1 MQERL
6 KYITCSHNGNDRG
19 DAMEGALFYWLS
31 WLGWVWSTFF
41 MSKQNNY
48 RLKIAMG
55 LLILI
60 ITSPYK
66 IEILGIEVYLS
77 AIVLMMYLLMETAK
91 LKTRRFINV
100 FVTTFIIM
108 IGYVSFLLFELFDP
122 VWVIF
127 NRNWMIALGGILM
140 SSVLQTERHL
150 QVLAL
155 GYGLLQGEVLFSFIM
170 KKLSFPYEVA
180 SPAFLDIISLSAM
193 LLSVWVSFHYI
204 AELTSNY
211 MNQGRGKQ
219 KSS

>member
-1 MQERL
+1 
-6 KYITCSHNGNDRG
+6 
-19 DAMEGALFYWLS
+19 MEGALFYWFS

-41 MSKQNNY
+41 MSKQNKY
-48 RLKIAMG
+48 RLNIAMG

-66 IEILGIEVYLS
+66 IEILGMEVYIP
-77 AIVLMMYLLMETAK
+77 AFVLMIFLLTETAK
-91 LKTRRFINV
+91 LKNRKFINV

-108 IGYVSFLLFELFDP
+108 LGYVSFLLFELFDP

-127 NRNWMIALGGILM
+127 DRKWMIALGGILM
-140 SSVLQTERHL
+140 TSILQTERHL

-155 GYGLLQGEVLFSFIM
+155 GFGLLQGEVLFSFIM
-170 KKLSFPYEVA
+170 KKLTFPYQVA
-180 SPAFLDIISLSAM
+180 SPGFLDIVSLSAM
-193 LLSVWVSFHYI
+193 VLCVWVSLHYV
-204 AELTSNY
+204 AELTGNY